1 MKRDELLASI
11 QSNSASM
18 QLTERDLQGTVI
30 IRDCLQAGGGF
41 LLLQL
46 LKTALGGPGGGP
58 DQRHVVLL
66 AAQHAASHYALVL
79 RKAGLGLA
87 ALVAAGRLTVLDLLP
102 SIAAGG
108 STVPAGA
115 VGASLPSLRSVHA
128 QLAAAVAA
136 AAAAAAT
143 TAAPSTDGPPR
154 TSSCCCL
161 LVDDLA
167 VSVWG

>member
-1 MKRDELLASI
+1 MHV
-11 QSNSASM
+11 
-18 QLTERDLQGTVI
+18 TERDLQGTVL

-128 QLAAAVAA
+128 QLAAALATAAVTAVAA
-136 AAAAAAT
+136 
-143 TAAPSTDGPPR
+143 PPPTDGPR
-154 TSSCCCL
+154 ASSCCCL

-167 VSVWG
+167 VSERVGRVV